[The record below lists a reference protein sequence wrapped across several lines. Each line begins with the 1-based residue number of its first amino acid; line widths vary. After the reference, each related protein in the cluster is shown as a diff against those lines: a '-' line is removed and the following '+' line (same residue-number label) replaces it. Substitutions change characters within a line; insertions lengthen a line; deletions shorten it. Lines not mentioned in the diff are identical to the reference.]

1 MSNSEYNKITST
13 IDSITRDFTYSPDS
27 NNLVCIDTSN
37 SRIGINTLDP
47 LYSLHISGGSIF
59 NSSLTVREISN
70 VSLKFVIND
79 ITTKLDNLLTNF
91 NTLLTESINTTL
103 PPYPPL
109 NLRRGTYSFNT
120 GSGTILWDHNSAN
133 NGYQTIT
140 GYRITIGSGTPND
153 LPASSTSY
161 NVSLFG
167 PTTITLV
174 AYNNLG
180 ASDSV
185 SINLT
190 VI

>member
-59 NSSLTVREISN
+59 NTSLTVREISN

-91 NTLLTESINTTL
+91 NTLLTESINT
-103 PPYPPL
+103 PPYPPV
-109 NLRRGTYSFNT
+109 NLRRGTYSSNT
-120 GSGTILWDHNSAN
+120 GSGTILWDRNELN
-133 NGYQTIT
+133 IGNQTIT
-140 GYRITIGSGTPND
+140 GYRITIGSETPYD
-153 LPASSTSY
+153 IPASPTSY
-161 NVSLFG
+161 DVSISNT
-167 PTTITLV
+167 TTITLV

-180 ASDSV
+180 ASSPV
-185 SINLT
+185 TIRLT

>member
-59 NSSLTVREISN
+59 NTSLTVREISN

-91 NTLLTESINTTL
+91 NTLLTST
-103 PPYPPL
+103 PYPPL
-109 NLRRGTYSFNT
+109 NLEIKIFSNLYGN
-120 GSGTILWDHNSAN
+120 GTIKWKHNELN
-133 NGYQTIT
+133 IGIRTIT
-140 GYRITIGSGTPND
+140 GYRITIGLEPPND
-153 LPASSTSY
+153 IPASSTSHDV
-161 NVSLFG
+161 NISE
-167 PTTITLV
+167 TTDITLV
-174 AYNNLG
+174 AYNNKG
-180 ASDSV
+180 DSNPET
-185 SINLT
+185 IRLT
-190 VI
+190 MI

>member
-13 IDSITRDFTYSPDS
+13 IDSITRDFTYSPDP
-27 NNLVCIDTSN
+27 NNIVCIDTSN

-59 NSSLTVREISN
+59 NTSLTVREISN

-91 NTLLTESINTTL
+91 NTLLTESINT

-140 GYRITIGSGTPND
+140 GYRITIGNETPIG
-153 LPASSTSY
+153 LSASTTSY
-161 NVSLFG
+161 FVYISNS
-167 PTTITLV
+167 TTITLV
-174 AYNNLG
+174 AYNNLDESS
-180 ASDSV
+180 AATIS
-185 SINLT
+185 LA

>member
-59 NSSLTVREISN
+59 NTSLTVREISN

-91 NTLLTESINTTL
+91 ITLLTESINT
-103 PPYPPL
+103 PPYPPV
-109 NLRRGTYSFNT
+109 NLIRGTYSSNT
-120 GSGTILWDHNSAN
+120 GSGTITWDINLDVI
-133 NGYQTIT
+133 QTIT
-140 GYRITIGSGTPND
+140 GYRITIGSETPYD
-153 LPASSTSY
+153 IPASPRSY
-161 NVSLFG
+161 YVSISNT
-167 PTTITLV
+167 TTITLV
-174 AYNNLG
+174 AYNNAG
-180 ASDSV
+180 ASDPV
-185 SINLT
+185 TIRLT